1 MTEKIWIVKKYD
13 RDYDDDFNEAAF
25 CTEKEAKEYIDK
37 MKDEIKE
44 IISVWEN
51 CRKFNYYPDDDIEYT
66 ESEQKFLDMTGY
78 TPWDFLY
85 EVEITS
91 RFDGYGIEEVPLW
104 GNMKKIIQ
112 QETLQFVY
120 DVIKSEEERY
130 IELNKNNPDVL
141 NYNDCELLLDNLN
154 NLKNTIR
161 KAYNVKNLPQPE
173 P

>member
-1 MTEKIWIVKKYD
+1 MFHPHYDSDFNQAAFLTEKAAN
-13 RDYDDDFNEAAF
+13 DYLKNLKVNLE
-25 CTEKEAKEYIDK
+25 
-37 MKDEIKE
+37 E
-44 IISVWEN
+44 IISIWKD
-51 CRKFNYYPDDDIEYT
+51 CRQFDYYPSDHIEYT

-120 DVIKSEEERY
+120 DVIESEEERY